1 MSAPFPIFVIALE
14 DAFTRRKVISE
25 RLGSLGLDFTF
36 IDAIY
41 GRNLASDEIGN
52 VTTVSRQK
60 YLPHPLSKGA
70 IGAGLSHLAAW
81 HKIAAGEASMALV
94 LEDDAILDKGIED
107 ILQRLSL
114 LEDRIDIVNLHFRG
128 GRPLTDITELS
139 GSYRLSSCK
148 YNSIGAESYVITRK
162 AAAHLA
168 KQYLPMIYEVDLFLN
183 RWWEHGLHI
192 LTVTPP
198 VVSEDDSPTT
208 IGYPAKKGQWPDNNW
223 WHHLQRRL
231 NRIKTSVI
239 KRRLYPSMIATIK
252 NRLGDADLE
261 GKGQHQ
267 KFPNLAQVTV
277 KD

>member
-1 MSAPFPIFVIALE
+1 MKYQLSDPVNPMSAPFPIFVIALE
-14 DAFTRRKVISE
+14 NAFTRRKVISE
-25 RLGSLGLDFTF
+25 RLGILGLDFTF
-36 IDAIY
+36 IDAIW
-41 GRNLASDEIGN
+41 GRNLANDEIRN
-52 VTTVSRQK
+52 VTSVSRQK
-60 YLPHPLSKGA
+60 HLSHPLSKGA

-81 HKIAAGEASMALV
+81 QKIAEGEAQMALV

-128 GRPLTDITELS
+128 GRPLTDIFELS
-139 GSYRLSSCK
+139 GAYRLSSCR

-208 IGYPAKKGQWPDNNW
+208 IGYPAKKERWPNGNF

-231 NRIKTSVI
+231 NRIKTSVN
-239 KRRLYPSMIATIK
+239 KRRLYPSMVATIK
-252 NRLGDADLE
+252 KRLRGTDE
-261 GKGQHQ
+261 KGKS
-267 KFPNLAQVTV
+267 
-277 KD
+277 